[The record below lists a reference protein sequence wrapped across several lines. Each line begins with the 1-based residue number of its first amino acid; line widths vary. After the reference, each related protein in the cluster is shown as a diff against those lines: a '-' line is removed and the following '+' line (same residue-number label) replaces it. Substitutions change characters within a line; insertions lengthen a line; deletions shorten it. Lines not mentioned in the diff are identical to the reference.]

1 MDYAKGRLL
10 QQLREAARYLFGFFK
25 IPDAPAAA
33 ENQAGQHAEEADHE
47 EQQRGARA
55 LSCAEQGRPQAAG
68 GLRRHERLEDAVH
81 EEAAGEVAERDR
93 EELQRVARRVN
104 APLHPDRDARAQEH
118 VHVGVHQRDG
128 DPPELGRSAPDGQ
141 RMPERKQEVFGA
153 HRKQQGVADHAHA
166 AFRRGQ
172 QRDKQTAR
180 EHGEPGAGVHGAER
194 ALAAVWPREQHGGE
208 RGVVNGGDQVDR
220 GEKEDQKQNAA
231 VLGKVAQAA
240 SGGAQHGLLFAIPT
254 AFGDADEK
262 EQRAEGQREGEQV
275 QREHGAKPEE
285 AEHRRC
291 GDRRQDGVQGARKR
305 TQPARA
311 LKVPL
316 WDQQRR
322 SDLRRRIYPCKVANR
337 E

>member
-10 QQLREAARYLFGFFK
+10 QQLREAARYLFVFFK

-104 APLHPDRDARAQEH
+104 APPASRPGCACAGARPCWRSSAGWRSTQARP
-118 VHVGVHQRDG
+118 QRTRTG
-128 DPPELGRSAPDGQ
+128 SECPSAS
-141 RMPERKQEVFGA
+141 RKFSVLI
-153 HRKQQGVADHAHA
+153 RKQQGVADHAHA

-180 EHGEPGAGVHGAER
+180 EHGEPGAGVFTAPSAPSPPFGRESSMAGSA
-194 ALAAVWPREQHGGE
+194 AL
-208 RGVVNGGDQVDR
+208 
-220 GEKEDQKQNAA
+220 
-231 VLGKVAQAA
+231 
-240 SGGAQHGLLFAIPT
+240 
-254 AFGDADEK
+254 
-262 EQRAEGQREGEQV
+262 
-275 QREHGAKPEE
+275 
-285 AEHRRC
+285 
-291 GDRRQDGVQGARKR
+291 
-305 TQPARA
+305 
-311 LKVPL
+311 
-316 WDQQRR
+316 
-322 SDLRRRIYPCKVANR
+322 
-337 E
+337 